1 MNWGIVGLGKIANK
15 FCDTLSFL
23 KNEGENLVAVASRDL
38 DKAKEFGEKY
48 KAEKAYG
55 SYSDLFQDE
64 DVDAVYIST
73 PNNLH
78 YQEIKEAL
86 LNGKNV
92 LSEKPITLKVEDTR
106 ELYEIAEEKG
116 LFLMEAYWVYFLP
129 GAFKLREIYGEIGEI
144 EEIELSY
151 GFYSEGKRRER
162 KFLSS
167 LGGGALLDIGIYNL
181 GIMAMLGL
189 ENPMILGTKVMMN
202 EYGTDKWSETKLLYN
217 ERTKVTTVDAI
228 GEDIDRICT
237 IKGEKGSIYIPD
249 FQFLTSFSTTIQGET
264 KAYFFPLD
272 YNGFEYEIRHVSQ
285 CVKEKRTSSPLFTS
299 RLSLDI
305 CRTLYRIR
313 TLWNMKFQGVDND

>member
-38 DKAKEFGEKY
+38 DKAKEFGDKY

-78 YQEIKEAL
+78 NQEIKEAL
-86 LNGKNV
+86 LKGKNV

-106 ELYEIAEEKG
+106 ELYETAEEKG

-181 GIMAMLGL
+181 GIGS
-189 ENPMILGTKVMMN
+189 GT
-202 EYGTDKWSETKLLYN
+202 W
-217 ERTKVTTVDAI
+217 I
-228 GEDIDRICT
+228 GGSICT
-237 IKGEKGSIYIPD
+237 HLSISYIGMVGGVIAVVAALLCIFVVIKYM
-249 FQFLTSFSTTIQGET
+249 
-264 KAYFFPLD
+264 
-272 YNGFEYEIRHVSQ
+272 
-285 CVKEKRTSSPLFTS
+285 KEFDRA
-299 RLSLDI
+299 D
-305 CRTLYRIR
+305 
-313 TLWNMKFQGVDND
+313 